1 MTTCKE
7 SGSTGGR
14 GCPGFAV
21 SVLLAWFPLVTSLN
35 CNPRNAPLNFC
46 SAVEFT
52 VFSLIYIPCN
62 PLENPVKYGIMR
74 ISSLGMEKLM
84 LNGNSLVVWW
94 LGLRVSTA
102 GGMGSIPCPGSKISH
117 VTWHGQKGNKEAD
130 A

>member
-35 CNPRNAPLNFC
+35 CNPRNTPLNFC

-94 LGLRVSTA
+94 FRT
-102 GGMGSIPCPGSKISH
+102 PCFHCRG
-117 VTWHGQKGNKEAD
+117 HGFDPLSRK
-130 A
+130 